1 MAGGVK
7 ERREW
12 VDGCVQTNFTIEG
25 NLISEMLFVR
35 LIREERERE
44 EGGEIFL
51 VRCGLLHGAGFS
63 RCFSG

>member
-1 MAGGVK
+1 MGRERRKYGKRFMAGGVK

-35 LIREERERE
+35 LIREERERKE
-44 EGGEIFL
+44 ARFFL
-51 VRCGLLHGAGFS
+51 
-63 RCFSG
+63 